1 MLLGRRVFFGNAVKK
16 RLSKL
21 NTGFSPE
28 EEQSLEQLK
37 YIE

>member
-1 MLLGRRVFFGNAVKK
+1 MGFSLETPLK

-21 NTGFSPE
+21 NTGFFE
-28 EEQSLEQLK
+28 ELEQLK